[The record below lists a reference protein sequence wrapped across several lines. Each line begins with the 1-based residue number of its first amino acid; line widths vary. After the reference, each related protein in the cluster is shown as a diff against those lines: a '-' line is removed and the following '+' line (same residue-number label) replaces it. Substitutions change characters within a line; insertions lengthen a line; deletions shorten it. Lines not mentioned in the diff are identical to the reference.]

1 MGRRA
6 SVVYTDG
13 YATSFM
19 GDPEPLRP
27 PPTSFMGELLPTAGE
42 PRPPPTSFMGQPLPT
57 EGEPLHSI
65 EGPTGSRVK
74 SGLRD

>member
-6 SVVYTDG
+6 SANHPLKVVYTDG

-27 PPTSFMGELLPTAGE
+27 PPTSFMG
-42 PRPPPTSFMGQPLPT
+42 QPLPT
-57 EGEPLHSI
+57 AGEPLHSI